1 MQKKSVKKTR
11 KMYNTYIKMT
21 FITIIFGTR
30 PEYLKLL
37 SLIEVFKRRNDIS
50 FQVIYIEQHSNIIDI
65 HPINSYIK
73 IPIEDSKE
81 NRLEHLGA
89 QIITKLPEYLLT
101 TTHIIV
107 QGDTASVFYSGLCA
121 FQKQIQVIHVE
132 AGLRTYDLSQ
142 PFPEEGYRQ
151 MISRIASYNFTPH
164 EDSSKLLKDEGSP
177 GKIFCVGNTIIDLIK
192 SYNHTVALGNTVLIT
207 FHRRE
212 NWCHILEFIE
222 QVNTLVVTYSH
233 LQFKWFL
240 HPNKQLQTIIRN
252 SIHSSVSLEE
262 PLNHYDF
269 SKEIASCYC
278 LLTDSGGLQEEA
290 SYFGKQCIVLR
301 FSTER
306 SHIGKPYIHTIQSF
320 NDVCSTFKLIE
331 PKLLN
336 PCYVYG
342 NGNSSEM
349 IYHILKSQTE
359 SEYVESPKA

>member
-1 MQKKSVKKTR
+1 
-11 KMYNTYIKMT
+11 MT
-21 FITIIFGTR
+21 FITIVFGTR

-37 SLIEVFKRRNDIS
+37 SLIELFEKRNDIP
-50 FQVIYIEQHSNIIDI
+50 FQVIYIEQHNSIIDI
-65 HPINSYIK
+65 SFINTYIK
-73 IPIEDSKE
+73 IQIEDSRE

-89 QIITKLPEYLLT
+89 QILTKLPQYLST

-121 FQKQIQVIHVE
+121 FQKQIKIIHIE

-151 MISRIASYNFTPH
+151 MISRLATYNFTPH
-164 EDSSKLLKDEGSP
+164 EDSSSLLKKEGSP

-192 SYNHTVALGNTVLIT
+192 SYGHRITLGNTVLIT

-212 NWCHILEFIE
+212 NWCHLDEFIE
-222 QVNTLVVTYSH
+222 EVNILIEQYSH
-233 LQFKWFL
+233 LKFKWFL
-240 HPNKQLQTIIRN
+240 HPNVHLQTIIKN
-252 SIHSSVSLEE
+252 KIHSSVLLEE

-269 SKEIASCYC
+269 SKEIANSYC

-290 SYFGKQCIVLR
+290 SYYGKQCIVLR

-306 SHIGKPYIHTIQSF
+306 SHIGIPYLYTIKSF
-320 NDVCSTFKLIE
+320 KDVSSTFKIIE
-331 PKLLN
+331 PKLLD

-342 NGNSSEM
+342 HGNSSGQ
-349 IYHILKSQTE
+349 IYDILKSQTE
-359 SEYVESPKA
+359 LE

>member
-1 MQKKSVKKTR
+1 
-11 KMYNTYIKMT
+11 MT

-37 SLIEVFKRRNDIS
+37 SLIKVFEQRKEMS
-50 FQVIYIEQHSNIIDI
+50 FQVIYIEQHSTIIDV
-65 HPINSYIK
+65 HPMNTYIK

-81 NRLEHLGA
+81 NRLEHLGS
-89 QIITKLPEYLLT
+89 QIITKLPEYLSK

-121 FQKQIQVIHVE
+121 FQKQIQIIHVE
-132 AGLRTYDLSQ
+132 AGLRTYNLSQ

-151 MISRIASYNFTPH
+151 MISRIAAYNFTPH

-192 SYNHTVALGNTVLIT
+192 SYTHSVKLGNTVLIT

-212 NWCHILEFIE
+212 NWCHIVEFIE
-222 QVNTLVVTYSH
+222 QVNILVMMYPDLH
-233 LQFKWFL
+233 FKWFL
-240 HPNKQLQTIIRN
+240 HHNKELQTIIRN
-252 SIHSSVSLEE
+252 SIHLSVSLEE

-278 LLTDSGGLQEEA
+278 ILTDSGGLQEEA
-290 SYFGKQCIVLR
+290 SYYGKQCIVLR

-306 SHIGKPYIHTIQSF
+306 THIGKPYIHTIQSF
-320 NDVCSTFKLIE
+320 NDVSSSFKLIE
-331 PKLLN
+331 PKLLD

-342 NGNSSEM
+342 NGSSSEK
-349 IYHILKSQTE
+349 IYDILKSQTE
-359 SEYVESPKA
+359 SAYVESAKA

>member
-1 MQKKSVKKTR
+1 
-11 KMYNTYIKMT
+11 MT

-37 SLIEVFKRRNDIS
+37 SLIKVFEQRKEMS
-50 FQVIYIEQHSNIIDI
+50 FQVIYIEQHSTIIDV
-65 HPINSYIK
+65 HPMNTYIK

-89 QIITKLPEYLLT
+89 QIITKLPEYLSK

-121 FQKQIQVIHVE
+121 FQKQIQIIHVE
-132 AGLRTYDLSQ
+132 AGLRTYNLSQ

-151 MISRIASYNFTPH
+151 MISRIAAYNFTPH

-192 SYNHTVALGNTVLIT
+192 SYTHSVKLGNTVLIT

-212 NWCHILEFIE
+212 NWCHIVEFIE
-222 QVNTLVVTYSH
+222 QVNILVMMYPDLH
-233 LQFKWFL
+233 FKWFL
-240 HPNKQLQTIIRN
+240 HHNKELQTIIRN
-252 SIHSSVSLEE
+252 SIHLSVSLEE

-278 LLTDSGGLQEEA
+278 ILTDSGGLQEEA
-290 SYFGKQCIVLR
+290 SYYGKQCIVLR

-306 SHIGKPYIHTIQSF
+306 THIGKPYIHTIQSF
-320 NDVCSTFKLIE
+320 NDVSSSFKLIE
-331 PKLLN
+331 PKLLD

-342 NGNSSEM
+342 NGSSSEK
-349 IYHILKSQTE
+349 IYDILKSQTE
-359 SEYVESPKA
+359 SEYVESTKA

>member
-1 MQKKSVKKTR
+1 
-11 KMYNTYIKMT
+11 MT

-37 SLIEVFKRRNDIS
+37 SVIKVFEQRKEIF
-50 FQVIYIEQHSNIIDI
+50 FQVIYIEQHSTIIDV
-65 HPINSYIK
+65 HNMNTYIK

-89 QIITKLPEYLLT
+89 QIITKLPEYLSK

-121 FQKQIQVIHVE
+121 FQKQIQIIHVE
-132 AGLRTYDLSQ
+132 AGLRTYNLSQ

-151 MISRIASYNFTPH
+151 MISRIAAYNFTPH

-192 SYNHTVALGNTVLIT
+192 SYNHTVVLGNTVLIT

-212 NWCHILEFIE
+212 NWCHIVEFIE
-222 QVNTLVVTYSH
+222 QVNILVMMYPDLH
-233 LQFKWFL
+233 FKWFL
-240 HPNKQLQTIIRN
+240 HHNKELQTIIRN
-252 SIHSSVSLEE
+252 SIHLSVSLEA

-269 SKEIASCYC
+269 SKEIATSYC
-278 LLTDSGGLQEEA
+278 ILTDSGGLQEEA
-290 SYFGKQCIVLR
+290 SYYGKQCIVLR

-306 SHIGKPYIHTIQSF
+306 THIGKPYIHIIQSF
-320 NDVCSTFKLIE
+320 NDVSSSFKLIE
-331 PKLLN
+331 PKLLD

-342 NGNSSEM
+342 NGSSSEK
-349 IYHILKSQTE
+349 IYDILKSQTE
-359 SEYVESPKA
+359 SEYVESTKA

>member
-1 MQKKSVKKTR
+1 
-11 KMYNTYIKMT
+11 MT

-37 SLIEVFKRRNDIS
+37 SLIKVFEKRKEIS
-50 FQVIYIEQHSNIIDI
+50 FQIIYIQQHDSIVDI
-65 HPINSYIK
+65 HAINNYIK
-73 IPIEDSKE
+73 IPIDDSKE

-89 QIITKLPEYLLT
+89 QIITKLPQYLLT

-121 FQKQIQVIHVE
+121 FQKQIKIIHIE

-151 MISRIASYNFTPH
+151 MISRLATYNFTPH
-164 EDSSKLLKDEGSP
+164 EDSSSLLKQEGSP

-192 SYNHTVALGNTVLIT
+192 SYNHTVILGNTVLIT

-212 NWCHILEFIE
+212 NWCHLDDFIKEVNILVQEYPY
-222 QVNTLVVTYSH
+222 LS
-233 LQFKWFL
+233 FKWFL
-240 HPNKQLQTIIRN
+240 HPNIQLQNIIKSR
-252 SIHSSVSLEE
+252 IHSSVSLEE

-269 SKEIASCYC
+269 SKEIASSYC

-290 SYFGKQCIVLR
+290 AYYGKQCIVLR

-306 SHIGKPYIHTIQSF
+306 SHIGIPYLYTIKSF
-320 NDVCSTFKLIE
+320 KEVSSTFKIIE
-331 PKLLN
+331 PRLLEA
-336 PCYVYG
+336 CYIYG
-342 NGNSSEM
+342 TGDSSEK
-349 IYHILKSQTE
+349 IYDIVKSQTE
-359 SEYVESPKA
+359 LEYVVSPKA